1 MPLPHFFKSP
11 DIDWR
16 LARLPSGGGFWPL
29 VVLLVFITGMIWIA
43 TLLEITDNRDKALK
57 TQNLKNANLAVSLED
72 RTLRSL
78 EVLDQALRVIRH
90 NYLSSLQSTPEP
102 IRANRHP
109 TSGNGTSLAG
119 SIKMLQ
125 FDHTGVGVISIIG
138 PNGDVV
144 ETTVPGGTGN
154 FADRDYFRYH
164 AGNADDAL
172 LLGKP
177 ILGKFTGRWL
187 ITLTRRI
194 ELSGGGFG
202 GVVFMALDPLYFVS
216 SPEPTEQGVDSTV
229 SLIGLDGVIRVRN
242 SRGDLS
248 YGEDIS
254 ASQLFSEIKSGGVGQ
269 YSSISMVDGMQRVV
283 SYRVLKDYP
292 LVVTVSTSL
301 EALMHDADSRES
313 TDIGLALL
321 FTAMVIAMGS
331 LVNRAWVQNSQA
343 LMQVQ
348 ASERKFRSIIDVSP
362 VPMALNDDKFNITYV
377 NPAFS
382 ATFGYTL
389 EHIPT
394 LHQWWP
400 QAYPDVS
407 YREQM
412 QQHWNNEM
420 ARVNATGEGFRPVQ
434 AQVRCLDGTDRQV
447 LASADKLAHTSNGEH
462 LVVLYDITS
471 QMKSVQ
477 ALNKLVKDKNALL
490 KEVNHRVKNN
500 LQVISSLLRLEAHRI
515 GAAEVANAL
524 NDMRWRIRSMA
535 LMHESLYRSVSYASI
550 DLGVFIGQLANELV
564 RALTDSDSRINLVI
578 DTQPVHVSMDQ
589 ATPCGLIFYELF
601 SNALKH
607 GFPSGRIGLIKVG
620 LNRIDGGRVCL
631 TVSDNGVGL
640 PADFDLRKTE
650 SLGLQLVSDL
660 SQQLA
665 GKLTIG
671 PGPDA
676 AFSIE
681 FSPDCE

>member
-1 MPLPHFFKSP
+1 MPHFFKSHG
-11 DIDWR
+11 IGWR
-16 LARLPSGGGFWPL
+16 LARLPSGGGVWPL
-29 VVLLVFITGMIWIA
+29 VALLVFITGMIWVA
-43 TLLEITDNRDKALK
+43 TLLEIAGNRDKALK
-57 TQNLKNANLAVSLED
+57 YQALKNANLAVALED

-78 EVLDQALRVIRH
+78 EVLDQVLRVIRH
-90 NYLSSLQSTPEP
+90 NYLSRLQSAPATLG
-102 IRANRHP
+102 ANRHP

-125 FDHTGVGVISIIG
+125 FDHNGVGVISVFG
-138 PNGDVV
+138 PNGDLV
-144 ETTVPGGTGN
+144 ETTVPGGSGN

-164 AGNADDAL
+164 AGHADDAL
-172 LLGKP
+172 LLGQP

-194 ELSGGGFG
+194 ELPDGSFG
-202 GVVFMALDPLYFVS
+202 GVVFMSLDPLYFVS
-216 SPEPTEQGVDSTV
+216 TPEPIEQDVDSTV
-229 SLIGLDGVIRVRN
+229 ALVGLDGVIRVRN
-242 SRGDLS
+242 SRGNLS

-254 ASQLFSEIKSGGVGQ
+254 ASHLFSEIKTGGVGQ
-269 YSSISMVDGMQRVV
+269 YSGISLVDGKQRVV

-301 EALMHDADSRES
+301 EALLHDADSRES
-313 TDIGLALL
+313 TYIGLALL
-321 FTAMVIAMGS
+321 FTALVIGMGS
-331 LVNRAWVQNSQA
+331 LVNRAWVQNAQA

-348 ASERKFRSIIDVSP
+348 ASEHKFRSIIDVSP

-400 QAYPDVS
+400 QAYPDVN
-407 YREQM
+407 YRQQI
-412 QQHWNNEM
+412 QQHWDNEM
-420 ARVNATGEGFRPVQ
+420 ARVNATGEGFRPMQ
-434 AQVRCLDGTDRQV
+434 TQVRCLDGTDRQV

-500 LQVISSLLRLEAHRI
+500 LQVISSLLRLEAHRV
-515 GAAEVANAL
+515 GATEVANAL

-535 LMHESLYRSVSYASI
+535 MLHESLYRSESYASI
-550 DLGVFIGQLANELV
+550 DLGAFIGQLANELV
-564 RALTDSDSRINLVI
+564 RALADSDSRINLVL
-578 DTQPVHVSMDQ
+578 DTQPVNVSMEQ

-601 SNALKH
+601 SNAFKH
-607 GFPSGRIGLIKVG
+607 GFPAGRIGLIRVG
-620 LNRIDGGRVCL
+620 LHRIDGGRVCL

-665 GKLTIG
+665 AKLTIG

-676 AFSIE
+676 AFTIE
-681 FSPDCE
+681 FAPDCE

>member
-1 MPLPHFFKSP
+1 MFSWPWIPLYF
-11 DIDWR
+11 
-16 LARLPSGGGFWPL
+16 
-29 VVLLVFITGMIWIA
+29 V
-43 TLLEITDNRDKALK
+43 
-57 TQNLKNANLAVSLED
+57 
-72 RTLRSL
+72 
-78 EVLDQALRVIRH
+78 
-90 NYLSSLQSTPEP
+90 STPEP
-102 IRANRHP
+102 I
-109 TSGNGTSLAG
+109 
-119 SIKMLQ
+119 
-125 FDHTGVGVISIIG
+125 
-138 PNGDVV
+138 
-144 ETTVPGGTGN
+144 
-154 FADRDYFRYH
+154 
-164 AGNADDAL
+164 
-172 LLGKP
+172 
-177 ILGKFTGRWL
+177 
-187 ITLTRRI
+187 
-194 ELSGGGFG
+194 
-202 GVVFMALDPLYFVS
+202 
-216 SPEPTEQGVDSTV
+216 EQDVDSTV
-229 SLIGLDGVIRVRN
+229 ALVGLDGVIRVRN
-242 SRGDLS
+242 SRGNLS

-254 ASQLFSEIKSGGVGQ
+254 ASHLFSEIKTRGVGQ
-269 YSSISMVDGMQRVV
+269 YSGISLVDGKQRVV

-301 EALMHDADSRES
+301 EALLHDADSRES
-313 TDIGLALL
+313 TYIGLALL
-321 FTAMVIAMGS
+321 FTAMVIGMGS
-331 LVNRAWVQNSQA
+331 LVNRAWVQNAQA

-348 ASERKFRSIIDVSP
+348 ASEHKFRSIIDVSP

-377 NPAFS
+377 NPAFT

-400 QAYPDVS
+400 QAYPDVN
-407 YREQM
+407 YRQQI

-420 ARVNATGEGFRPVQ
+420 ARVNATGEGFRPMQ
-434 AQVRCLDGTDRQV
+434 TQVRCLDGTDRQV

-500 LQVISSLLRLEAHRI
+500 LQVISSLLRLEAHRV
-515 GAAEVANAL
+515 GATEVANAL

-535 LMHESLYRSVSYASI
+535 MLHESLYRSESYASI
-550 DLGVFIGQLANELV
+550 DLGAFIGQLANELV
-564 RALTDSDSRINLVI
+564 RALADSDSRINLVL
-578 DTQPVHVSMDQ
+578 DTQPVNVSMEQ

-601 SNALKH
+601 SNAFKH
-607 GFPSGRIGLIKVG
+607 GFPAGRIGLIRVG
-620 LNRIDGGRVCL
+620 LHRIDGGRVCL

-665 GKLTIG
+665 AKLTIG

-676 AFSIE
+676 AFTIE
-681 FSPDCE
+681 FAPDCE